1 MTPQNENFGENFFS
15 SKLPEK
21 YSKSEH
27 SPKKSPKMA
36 QNDQK
41 RTKNENFG
49 QNFFSQKCPKWFKF
63 TQKFTRMTLKWSNG
77 PPK

>member
-1 MTPQNENFGENFFS
+1 
-15 SKLPEK
+15 
-21 YSKSEH
+21 
-27 SPKKSPKMA
+27 MA

-41 RTKNENFG
+41 RPKNENFG
-49 QNFFSQKCPKWFKF
+49 QNFFFQKCPKWFKF